1 MCHLTSLSTTEIP
14 VNEYYE
20 YFGPD
25 HELDVKASN
34 TEDMNTPQYLE
45 RVKNLVLENLRYVG
59 GPPSVQMSGENLFK
73 CRSRIPVHK
82 HHCLDI
88 PSLPIDDII
97 EDPNKDEDLIPPNE
111 RRPMRLL
118 DSRRQ
123 GDGELSDSDDEG
135 EGGRRNH
142 ASNRDREESPSGSAS
157 ATRDADED
165 DGGGR
170 KFGMGGVG
178 IMSSGQAA
186 STHGAGPSGHTTIP
200 PIMAKPASGPGS
212 PDSSAAMEVDEG
224 GTDSAPAI
232 PTPAKER
239 SAEPEKVVNGM
250 AIDPPANPP
259 LAATEAS

>member
-1 MCHLTSLSTTEIP
+1 M
-14 VNEYYE
+14 
-20 YFGPD
+20 
-25 HELDVKASN
+25 KASN

-59 GPPSVQMSGENLFK
+59 GPPSVQMSGKHLFEY
-73 CRSRIPVHK
+73 RSRISITEIL
-82 HHCLDI
+82 CLDI
-88 PSLPIDDII
+88 PSLPIDDIFD
-97 EDPNKDEDLIPPNE
+97 DPNKDEDLIPPNE

-142 ASNRDREESPSGSAS
+142 ASHRDREESPSWSAS

-170 KFGMGGVG
+170 KFGMGVG
-178 IMSSGQAA
+178 IMSSGQTA

-200 PIMAKPASGPGS
+200 PIMAKLASGPGT
-212 PDSSAAMEVDEG
+212 PDSSAAMEVDDG
-224 GTDSAPAI
+224 GTDSAPAV
-232 PTPAKER
+232 PTPTKET
-239 SAEPEKVVNGM
+239 SVEQEKLVNGM
-250 AIDPPANPP
+250 AIDPPINPP
-259 LAATEAS
+259 STIEAT